1 MPVFSGNTS
10 GSISQVAANIPSG
23 ILTYSVVN
31 KSGGNATVNIYISD
45 GLGTDISIVPLNL
58 LLSAGDTLYSSNGIR
73 VLKDTSIYIT
83 TTGSIDYYFS
93 ID

>member
-10 GSISQVAANIPSG
+10 GSVAQVAKNIPSG

-45 GLGTDISIVPLNL
+45 GLGTDISVIPFNL
-58 LLSAGDTLYSSNGIR
+58 SLSAGDALYSGNGIKI
-73 VLKDTSIYIT
+73 LAGSSIYIT
-83 TTGSIDYYFS
+83 TTASIDYFFT
-93 ID
+93 IE